1 MVGVA
6 TEGSPGR
13 RVLKMAVTI
22 KRVTLWRSEVENK
35 PGMLAQTL
43 KPLAD
48 AGSSLQVVMG
58 YRIPGEPTR
67 AAIELS
73 PVSGKKSEAAAK
85 AGGLDRSSIPTLL
98 AIGDDRPGL
107 GSEIAEAIADAGIN
121 VTFLVVQ
128 VIGRRY
134 SAVYGFETEEE
145 ARIATSLIKKVSKPR
160 RR

>member
-1 MVGVA
+1 
-6 TEGSPGR
+6 
-13 RVLKMAVTI
+13 MAVTV
-22 KRVTLWRSEVENK
+22 KRITLWRSEIENK

-48 AGSSLQVVMG
+48 AGANLQVIMT
-58 YRIPGEPTR
+58 YRFPGEPTR

-73 PVSGKKSEAAAK
+73 PVSGKKSQAAAK
-85 AGGLDRSSIPTLL
+85 AAGLDRSSIPTLL

-107 GSEIAEAIADAGIN
+107 GSEIAEAIAGAGIN
-121 VTFLVVQ
+121 ISFLVAQ

-134 SAVYGFETEEE
+134 SGVYGFETEED
-145 ARIATSLIKKVSKPR
+145 ARKATSLIKKASKPR